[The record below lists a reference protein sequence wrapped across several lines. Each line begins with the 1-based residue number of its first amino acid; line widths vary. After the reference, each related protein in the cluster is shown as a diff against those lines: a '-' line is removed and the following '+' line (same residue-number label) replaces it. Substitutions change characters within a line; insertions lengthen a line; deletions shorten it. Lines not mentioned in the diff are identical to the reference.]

1 MIGKFFSRVI
11 KELTPADTTTVTFN
25 SSGTYN
31 PRYGKQKVYVSG
43 RGGTGASYPSSVPGQ
58 DVAASGTG
66 VYNQGSQNLA
76 NTYNQGSQN
85 LANTYNQGS
94 QNLANTYNQG
104 SQNLAN
110 TYNQGSQNLA
120 NTYNQGS
127 QGLANTYNQGSQ
139 NLANTY
145 NQGSQNLANT
155 YNQGSQNLTGGLNT
169 NNVAGSSTVYNGTT
183 PGTFYPSN
191 SWWMY
196 YSEYYS
202 TANSSTNYGGGYGN
216 STTLPSP
223 VDDWD
228 YDVNNDAARYLQNYF
243 SLEELPSGYNAPTP
257 GGNPSGSY
265 NTNYNSRNPAYNS
278 TYSGTNQQYN
288 AAYSGTN
295 QQYNAAYSGTNQQY
309 NAAYLGN
316 TQQYNAA
323 YTNSATNYPASYTGA
338 STSLFGVTL
347 PGGTYGVA
355 LDTPD
360 TLATSVPAYSTTPI
374 SITVPTGGYVTI
386 KFTR

>member
-66 VYNQGSQNLA
+66 V
-76 NTYNQGSQN
+76 
-85 LANTYNQGS
+85 
-94 QNLANTYNQG
+94 
-104 SQNLAN
+104 
-110 TYNQGSQNLA
+110 
-120 NTYNQGS
+120 
-127 QGLANTYNQGSQ
+127 YNQGSQ